1 MATTTVRP
9 NANWNGNGSFTLG
22 GGATTA
28 HGALSDTND
37 ATTVKRTSTTIPA
50 IYQMEID
57 TTTLSAT
64 EKVDYVNL
72 RIKMAQGVGG
82 NTKISLGVITDRN
95 GRTVYYSVPIVK
107 LGEITTTT
115 VDFAL
120 NLTSAPSG
128 SAWTQTLIDN
138 LVVSLA
144 DDGLTSASRATF
156 LEVFVDIVTK
166 PQPTLTVS
174 APTGTITTTSF
185 PAVTWAYANTSGD
198 PQNAYQI
205 KIFDYATYTASG
217 FSVDTTTATLDTGI
231 VISSADGA
239 PLEVDLANSTVYRA
253 YVKVASLLNG
263 VQYFSDYAFS
273 GFTMGVDSPATPTVS
288 PFYDTTIGAVT
299 LTIFG
304 RTNFLSANQA
314 SLETDTTG
322 WDIVSNCSIASS
334 ATQSSSGSKSLRMT
348 ATAAG
353 NMVSSTTVGTAF
365 TVTPS
370 RNFSATAVFRA
381 GTTGRLSQ
389 VGIRYLDS
397 TGATISTT
405 YGTGITSTS
414 SAFTEATVTV
424 LAPVTA
430 ATAQVFIQITSAGIS
445 EIHYVDKIGLHSG
458 STAVWSAGGFSAF
471 AFDVER
477 SDGGGAFSAIRNS
490 PVSSGAGQIATLDDY
505 EIPLD
510 TTVIYRAKARAD
522 I

>member
-9 NANWNGNGSFTLG
+9 NANWSGNALFTLG
-22 GGATTA
+22 GGASTA
-28 HGALSDTND
+28 HGALSDTDD
-37 ATTVKRTSTTIPA
+37 ATTVQRTSATIPA
-50 IYQMEID
+50 IYQMEMD

-64 EKVDYVNL
+64 EKIDYVNL
-72 RIKMAQGVGG
+72 RIKMSQGVGG

-115 VDFAL
+115 IDFVL
-120 NLTSAPSG
+120 NLTSAPNG

-144 DDGLTSASRATF
+144 DDGLDATSRATF

-174 APTGTITTTSF
+174 TPTGTVTTTSF
-185 PAVTWAYANTSGD
+185 PAVSWAYTNTSGD

-205 KIFDYATYTASG
+205 KIYDYATYNAAG
-217 FSVDTTTATLDTGI
+217 FSADTTTATLDTGI

-263 VQYFSDYAFS
+263 VRYFSEWAFS
-273 GFTMGVDSPATPTVS
+273 GFTMAVNSPATPSVS

-304 RTNFLSANQA
+304 RTNFLSENQA

-334 ATQSSSGSKSLRMT
+334 GTQSSDGSKSLRMT
-348 ATAAG
+348 ATASA

-405 YGTGITSTS
+405 YGTGITSTT
-414 SAFTEATVTV
+414 SAFTEATATV

-430 ATAQVFIQITSAGIS
+430 ATAQVFILITSAGTS

-458 STAVWSAGGFSAF
+458 STAVWSPGGFSAF
-471 AFDVER
+471 AFDIER

>member
-1 MATTTVRP
+1 MYKIP
-9 NANWNGNGSFTLG
+9 
-22 GGATTA
+22 
-28 HGALSDTND
+28 LS
-37 ATTVKRTSTTIPA
+37 KPSYLP
-50 IYQMEID
+50 YID
-57 TTTLSAT
+57 EVLSAT

-72 RIKMAQGVGG
+72 RVKMSQGVGG

-107 LGEITTTT
+107 LGEITPASTI
-115 VDFAL
+115 DFVL

-185 PAVTWAYANTSGD
+185 PAVSWAYANASGD

-405 YGTGITSTS
+405 YGTGITSTT
-414 SAFTEATVTV
+414 SAFTESTVTV

-430 ATAQVFIQITSAGIS
+430 ATAQVFIQITSAGVS

-458 STAVWSAGGFSAF
+458 STPVWSAGGFSAF

-477 SDGGGAFSAIRNS
+477 KDGGGTFSAIRNS